1 VQLLTNPYQIAV
13 TTVVKVDWA
22 EKLFE
27 SNGTSANSKKYTCR
41 GEVATDLMHDAKVV
55 FKQIEVQVGSAE
67 HNVDVTSCPADEDVN
82 DMIPI
87 AVGAAL
93 LALVAIVLV
102 AYFVG
107 RRRSRRLAYQSV

>member
-1 VQLLTNPYQIAV
+1 MTHVLLTSE
-13 TTVVKVDWA
+13 TVSDIQKFDIA

-27 SNGTSANSKKYTCR
+27 SNGTADHAKQYNCR
-41 GEVATDLMHDAKVV
+41 GEVATKELKGNKVV
-55 FKQIEVQVGSAE
+55 FKEVEVQVGSSE
-67 HNVDVTSCPADEDVN
+67 HGNDLTSCPADEDVN